1 MMMSNAPDAGSP
13 PDGHP
18 PIPSPT
24 NQSAFT
30 HGVITLD
37 DHVNT
42 LYDTLL
48 HVEVHRSFKEITD
61 YPLKPFL
68 YDFLQDLKKV
78 NQQNTIL
85 LIDPKSLL
93 GAITMEGDIPMGE
106 KLSKYVDGVSVP
118 NNKHVNNDNS
128 NTIRFH
134 ICISTTLPLW
144 QLKCN
149 TFLYE
154 WLTKS
159 KIFLHTHGFTMT
171 YDILSAGFLSNLSP
185 TMHHCNMMKML
196 IDDAA

>member
-1 MMMSNAPDAGSP
+1 MSTHPTKMMSDAPNAGPP
-13 PDGHP
+13 PDGCL

-48 HVEVHRSFKEITD
+48 HVDIHRSSKEIMD

-68 YDFLQDLKKV
+68 HDFLQVLKKV

-85 LIDPKSLL
+85 PIDPKSSL
-93 GAITMEGDIPMGE
+93 GTITMEGDILTGE
-106 KLSKYVDGVSVP
+106 KLSKYVDSVSIP
-118 NNKHVNNDNS
+118 NNRCANNN
-128 NTIRFH
+128 NRNAIYFH
-134 ICISTTLPLW
+134 LCISTTLPLW

-149 TFLYE
+149 TSLYE
-154 WLTKS
+154 WLTKGN
-159 KIFLHTHGFTMT
+159 IFLRTHVFTMT
-171 YDILSAGFLSNLSP
+171 YNVLSAGFLSNLSP
-185 TMHHCNMMKML
+185 TMHPS
-196 IDDAA
+196 